1 MYRTINE
8 GDTITMWDISHN
20 TIAGDVAVTVF
31 IQVRLRSSRPS
42 QKMCSP
48 WSILQGILTFVI
60 ASGMVHVDQRKGKI
74 AAFPYPWVRYPPLSA
89 DSALR
94 LLRYVVVLINEGPVL
109 IVRPPSLTRSSP
121 SSRVPTPK
129 RPLRANQSSGA
140 RSTSAMGSGAACTSS
155 RARTLTT
162 SSTSA

>member
-1 MYRTINE
+1 MYRTISE

-31 IQVRLRSSRPS
+31 IQVRRSSSRFS
-42 QKMCSP
+42 KVVLTALS
-48 WSILQGILTFVI
+48 LQGILTFVI

-94 LLRYVVVLINEGPVL
+94 LLRHVTVC
-109 IVRPPSLTRSSP
+109 LTE
-121 SSRVPTPK
+121 
-129 RPLRANQSSGA
+129 
-140 RSTSAMGSGAACTSS
+140 SAC
-155 RARTLTT
+155 
-162 SSTSA
+162 